1 MGARADRARPRGIDS
16 RPRCASAAA
25 SREGTLG
32 LGIFGALA
40 LAGQWTGGG
49 SPGWT
54 GLPLAY
60 PAVAAAPAA
69 AAVLWMA
76 RRAVWR

>member
-1 MGARADRARPRGIDS
+1 V
-16 RPRCASAAA
+16 
-25 SREGTLG
+25 G

-54 GLPLAY
+54 GLLLAY